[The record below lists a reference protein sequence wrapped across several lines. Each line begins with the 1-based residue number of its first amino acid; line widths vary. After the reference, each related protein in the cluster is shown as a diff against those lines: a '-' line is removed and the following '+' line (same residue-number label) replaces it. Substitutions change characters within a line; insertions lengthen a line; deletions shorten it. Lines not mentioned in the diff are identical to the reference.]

1 MSKPESKTHSDPHS
15 SHPKHHRPH
24 AAHTSKKHARG
35 RRHPGHAHSHA
46 HSIHNTAP
54 RAISHA
60 ILITLIFMVIE
71 LLGGWF
77 SNSLALI
84 SDGAHMLTDVGAM
97 SLSLFALWIARRP
110 ATSTMTFG
118 YHRAEILGALFSGL
132 LIWLISG
139 VLIYESIDR
148 LHSPPEVKGPVVF
161 GVATLGLIANAVC
174 MWTLHGA
181 KEENLNV
188 KAAYLHVLSDLMGS
202 VGAIIA
208 GAVLW
213 ITNWKPIDPLLT
225 ILFSLLMLFNSWS
238 LVKEAAGILMESAP
252 THLDP
257 ESILQDLRAIDS
269 VLEVHDLHVWSV
281 SNGKPALSAHLI
293 TMNGEHVLSTAH
305 ELLRTKYEILHSTLQ
320 IEHPEKFRSQ
330 QCYHCKP
337 QHEVT

>member
-1 MSKPESKTHSDPHS
+1 MGKKETKTLLHSPLHSHREEHDHASSHS
-15 SHPKHHRPH
+15 SHTHV
-24 AAHTSKKHARG
+24 T
-35 RRHPGHAHSHA
+35 HSHA
-46 HSIHNTAP
+46 HLHGHHIHSSAP
-54 RAISHA
+54 KAISQA
-60 ILITLIFMVIE
+60 IVITLIFMIIE
-71 LLGGWF
+71 LVGGWF

-139 VLIYESIDR
+139 VLIYESIER
-148 LHSPPEVKGPVVF
+148 LQSPPEVKGPVVF
-161 GVATLGLIANAVC
+161 VIATLGLIANGVS

-181 KEENLNV
+181 KEHNLNV

-202 VGAIIA
+202 IGAIIA
-208 GAVLW
+208 GAILW

-225 ILFSLLMLFNSWS
+225 ILFSLLMLLNSWS
-238 LVKEAAGILMESAP
+238 LVREAAGILMESAP
-252 THLDP
+252 THLNP
-257 ESILQDLRAIDS
+257 ESILKDLRAIDS

-293 TMNGEHVLSTAH
+293 TLNGEQVLHTAH
-305 ELLRTKYEILHSTLQ
+305 DLLKVKYGILHSTLQ
-320 IEHPEKFRSQ
+320 IEHPERFRSQ
-330 QCYHCKP
+330 QCYDCTP
-337 QHEVT
+337 QG